1 MDYQQPDLSVIT
13 VNYNG
18 FHDTCEFID
27 SWAATVFSVSYEMIV
42 IDNGSTANEAA
53 LLQKTYPFIQAV
65 RSERN
70 LGFAGGNNLGI
81 NLAKGK
87 YLFLLNNDVCMVKDA
102 IPLLIK
108 RLLSSDKIA
117 GVSPLIR
124 DYAEPH
130 AIQFAGYTQLSPIT
144 LRNRAIGKG
153 KINKDHYPAQK
164 TPYLHGAAMLLKKT
178 IIDKL
183 SLMPEEYFLYYEE
196 LDWCT
201 YINREGY
208 ELWYDPACEI
218 WHKDSS
224 STGKESPLKYYYLS
238 RNRLLYAYR
247 NLFDWK
253 LPVSILYQ
261 TMIVCPKNIL
271 TALGKGKKAIAK
283 AHWEGTKAFFKL
295 RNKDKQLAQ
304 YPITLLQ
311 ARFKKSSKMKSV
323 KAAMSQLQEGQ
334 YDIVLIMN
342 ADNVVDTNFLEVVNN
357 TYASGSNAIQ
367 THRIYQER
375 PSNVS
380 ILNAITDEI
389 NNSILRAG
397 HVNLGLSASLNGSGT
412 AIDFTWFKENIR
424 HLKDDDDEKVIES
437 LLLRERIY
445 VEYLNNTHVY
455 ALKNSGKKKFYTQ
468 HSTWIKT
475 QYYSLFTN
483 IGNLPGAILSGKFD
497 YADRILQWFIF
508 PRTILLGILLLFS
521 FLSVYF
527 HWSACLKWWGLLL
540 TFLLTMAIATPNYL
554 VDSKFNKAMKAIP
567 FLAAGMIFNML
578 LRKKK

>member
-1 MDYQQPDLSVIT
+1 MIFLAYIELLLFAICAFT
-13 VNYNG
+13 VFYLLVYA
-18 FHDTCEFID
+18 I
-27 SWAATVFSVSYEMIV
+27 AATGNRTDKYSESRVKHRFAILIPAYQDDDYIPYTVKSFLQQEYPIDCYDIIV
-42 IDNGSTANEAA
+42 I
-53 LLQKTYPFIQAV
+53 
-65 RSERN
+65 
-70 LGFAGGNNLGI
+70 
-81 NLAKGK
+81 
-87 YLFLLNNDVCMVKDA
+87 
-102 IPLLIK
+102 
-108 RLLSSDKIA
+108 SDHLK
-117 GVSPLIR
+117 P
-124 DYAEPH
+124 E
-130 AIQFAGYTQLSPIT
+130 T
-144 LRNRAIGKG
+144 NR
-153 KINKDHYPAQK
+153 
-164 TPYLHGAAMLLKKT
+164 
-178 IIDKL
+178 
-183 SLMPEEYFLYYEE
+183 
-196 LDWCT
+196 
-201 YINREGY
+201 
-208 ELWYDPACEI
+208 
-218 WHKDSS
+218 
-224 STGKESPLKYYYLS
+224 
-238 RNRLLYAYR
+238 
-247 NLFDWK
+247 
-253 LPVSILYQ
+253 
-261 TMIVCPKNIL
+261 
-271 TALGKGKKAIAK
+271 
-283 AHWEGTKAFFKL
+283 
-295 RNKDKQLAQ
+295 QLAQ

-508 PRTILLGILLLFS
+508 PRTILLGILLRILPLERLPKMVGIITH
-521 FLSVYF
+521 FLIDYGNSHSKLLGGQQIQQSHESYPLSGGRHDIQYAFKKEKIKAPCYRKLYISWNIRYISTFPSV
-527 HWSACLKWWGLLL
+527 WG
-540 TFLLTMAIATPNYL
+540 I
-554 VDSKFNKAMKAIP
+554 
-567 FLAAGMIFNML
+567 
-578 LRKKK
+578 

>member
-1 MDYQQPDLSVIT
+1 MIFLAYIELLLFAICAFT
-13 VNYNG
+13 VFYLLVYA
-18 FHDTCEFID
+18 I
-27 SWAATVFSVSYEMIV
+27 AATGNRTDKYSESRVKHRFAILIPAYQDDDYIPYTVKSFLQQEYPIDCYDIIV
-42 IDNGSTANEAA
+42 I
-53 LLQKTYPFIQAV
+53 
-65 RSERN
+65 
-70 LGFAGGNNLGI
+70 
-81 NLAKGK
+81 
-87 YLFLLNNDVCMVKDA
+87 
-102 IPLLIK
+102 
-108 RLLSSDKIA
+108 SDHLK
-117 GVSPLIR
+117 P
-124 DYAEPH
+124 E
-130 AIQFAGYTQLSPIT
+130 T
-144 LRNRAIGKG
+144 NR
-153 KINKDHYPAQK
+153 
-164 TPYLHGAAMLLKKT
+164 
-178 IIDKL
+178 
-183 SLMPEEYFLYYEE
+183 
-196 LDWCT
+196 
-201 YINREGY
+201 
-208 ELWYDPACEI
+208 
-218 WHKDSS
+218 
-224 STGKESPLKYYYLS
+224 
-238 RNRLLYAYR
+238 
-247 NLFDWK
+247 
-253 LPVSILYQ
+253 
-261 TMIVCPKNIL
+261 
-271 TALGKGKKAIAK
+271 
-283 AHWEGTKAFFKL
+283 
-295 RNKDKQLAQ
+295 QLAQ

-375 PSNVS
+375 PSNVSILNAITDEINKKSSKMKSVKAAMSQLQEGQYDIVLIMNADNVVDTNFLEVVNNTYASGSNAIQTHRIYQERPNNVS

-468 HSTWIKT
+468 HGTWIKT

>member
-1 MDYQQPDLSVIT
+1 
-13 VNYNG
+13 
-18 FHDTCEFID
+18 
-27 SWAATVFSVSYEMIV
+27 
-42 IDNGSTANEAA
+42 
-53 LLQKTYPFIQAV
+53 
-65 RSERN
+65 
-70 LGFAGGNNLGI
+70 
-81 NLAKGK
+81 
-87 YLFLLNNDVCMVKDA
+87 
-102 IPLLIK
+102 
-108 RLLSSDKIA
+108 
-117 GVSPLIR
+117 
-124 DYAEPH
+124 
-130 AIQFAGYTQLSPIT
+130 
-144 LRNRAIGKG
+144 
-153 KINKDHYPAQK
+153 
-164 TPYLHGAAMLLKKT
+164 
-178 IIDKL
+178 
-183 SLMPEEYFLYYEE
+183 
-196 LDWCT
+196 
-201 YINREGY
+201 
-208 ELWYDPACEI
+208 
-218 WHKDSS
+218 
-224 STGKESPLKYYYLS
+224 
-238 RNRLLYAYR
+238 
-247 NLFDWK
+247 
-253 LPVSILYQ
+253 
-261 TMIVCPKNIL
+261 
-271 TALGKGKKAIAK
+271 
-283 AHWEGTKAFFKL
+283 
-295 RNKDKQLAQ
+295 
-304 YPITLLQ
+304 
-311 ARFKKSSKMKSV
+311 
-323 KAAMSQLQEGQ
+323 
-334 YDIVLIMN
+334 MN
-342 ADNVVDTNFLEVVNN
+342 VDNVVDTNFLEVVNN

-527 HWSACLKWWGLLL
+527 HWSACLKWGLLL